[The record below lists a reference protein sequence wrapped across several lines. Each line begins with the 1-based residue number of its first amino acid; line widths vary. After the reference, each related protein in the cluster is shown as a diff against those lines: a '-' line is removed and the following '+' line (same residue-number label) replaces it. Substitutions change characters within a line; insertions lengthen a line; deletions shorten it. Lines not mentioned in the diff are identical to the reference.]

1 MSVNLMEESAEDL
14 PVRDTDSKVTV
25 IRAIQDVSVSPVP
38 PKHLRTVTMKEK
50 DAKVR
55 QRVGRVSR
63 EELEDRFFQ
72 LSEENLLLKDHAR
85 KQESKIKRMGTKL
98 LRLVSERKSGG
109 PGAPARGS
117 QWLGRD
123 LATEEAVEQLQEEV
137 RELERRNEALRHRLA
152 ACTRQLQV
160 QASCRHCPYG
170 NVPPR
175 TDSGL
180 RAHGTESHVPEKAK
194 RGLRVQ
200 GPVMRTSHTA
210 PARYGEQ
217 LLGEDARAE
226 IERLAR
232 VVQSQ
237 NARMAELEHSST
249 SQKDSTASTM
259 RAVDQQAEDHRAT
272 IKDNVGQIRLQRQL
286 WEKDTAL
293 RLLKEEY
300 QQMQETYEAQFQE
313 KQETLQVAHNTL
325 LAQVED
331 LSTKLKSEQMKVVV
345 LNGQLKNMSILQRSL
360 DEFQGQVSDLEKERD
375 LLKDNYDTL
384 LKSTLSLEN
393 QCSWKSMEEQ
403 LRREIMHLQE
413 QLKAELSA
421 KRELQENLER
431 EGGRNEELKKEVSW
445 MQLQLLEQ
453 KQETLLLQRK
463 VDAILSSS
471 PSNRLPSEPRYTPN
485 LLQSHITDGLWRL
498 GIPQA
503 AWEEKMEA
511 KKKTD
516 EKTQTEKAGGAWI
529 DNPARELCKMEIGH
543 MEISRKNFN
552 EMEVGHMETSGKNLY
567 ETEVGHVETSGMR
580 LCEME
585 MGHMDTSGKKLYEK
599 EVGHIESSEKK
610 LHVLEVSQEENPV
623 TRWQKMKERPLENPT
638 KKLQDMEADHAET
651 ILELEKTRDMLIL
664 QHKINKDYQDELEA
678 VMLKA
683 EQEKKIHEE
692 NDLKAAHLLD
702 MRGARIQRLEGQLKD
717 IAYGTSHLP
726 FRPPLA
732 PDDDNTMAEVPTLRR
747 GENLFEL
754 HIHQLHL
761 TPEAL
766 RQVGDPQPAIFCT
779 YSFYDF
785 ETHATP
791 VMSGQRL
798 VFGFTSQY
806 VVQLDEPFLQY
817 LQCASARLDVHLA
830 EATDH
835 RILAACLLK
844 FGQVLD
850 SEDCVHGTAELNGP
864 NGEDFGMLEYRVR
877 LRFPIPQTLR
887 LQRERT
893 KALGYMSAN
902 VQSHWGSPH
911 SQHKPETFQVW
922 GAPASGVQKNEL
934 VVRLEG
940 CSGVRS
946 CWLGSQPSPYAIYR
960 FFDFPDHDTP
970 IVPYSNNPYFGDNIT
985 FPVPVT
991 SDLDNYLR
999 LHSLWVYIFDDEDT
1013 EPGCYLGKAQVPLLS
1028 LARGQPIKGDFA
1040 LIDSSGNPNGSVHL
1054 SLEWKFPYEP
1064 PGEPTVKGPR
1074 HVDSIDQRPL
1084 EALIEQERGLLQ
1096 KEGGLRSGILAQA
1109 YGGDTEQRIATS
1121 GYRAKR
1127 ASNIRKVTFYERKP
1141 NGGDNKKQSRTIATP
1156 GEPSASPQVKSHRKK
1171 MKVDTVREAE
1181 EETMRVPRR
1190 LDAPAGVSVLAQQS
1204 SAHAATP
1211 HAKHQHYSVGRS
1223 AKGVTKECVTTKDID
1238 LALDQKPLPLKFRV
1252 IAVHPRLEARKQ
1264 HEQMVVLQ
1272 GEELRGELSV
1282 VGQSFGPEEADSAHL
1297 SEGSELASDV
1307 SESLSTDSDDV
1318 LVVAR
1323 PRKMPKPLSDR
1334 IRIEIGSLSL
1344 DPLSDVAADSRVQRV
1359 YVEYRFLDLPLEET
1373 ETPVSLRKPTAG
1385 EEIHFNFSKVIH
1397 VDWGDNKGRRDCLY
1411 GMLEGLDGDG
1421 EEGRLKFTV
1430 VSEPMNELQ
1439 DECEEVG
1446 YAYLD
1451 LRQILLTG
1459 SDVMEQNLH
1468 IFNVPEQDTVIGT
1481 LTVSV
1486 EAVEAM
1492 RAVYWE
1498 RRDPVGLMRGPGKAS
1513 I

>member
-1 MSVNLMEESAEDL
+1 MSVNLMEDTEDV
-14 PVRDTDSKVTV
+14 PVRDTDSKVAV

-38 PKHLRTVTMKEK
+38 PKHLKTVTMKEK

-63 EELEDRFFQ
+63 EELEDRF
-72 LSEENLLLKDHAR
+72 LRLNEENILLKEYAR

-109 PGAPARGS
+109 SGAAAGGS

-123 LATEEAVEQLQEEV
+123 LATEEAMEQMQDQV
-137 RELERRNEALRHRLA
+137 RELERRNEALRHRLS

-160 QASCRHCPYG
+160 QGSCRHCPYG

-180 RAHGTESHVPEKAK
+180 RAHGAERHTPEKAK

-200 GPVMRTSHTA
+200 GPTLRASHTA
-210 PARYGEQ
+210 PVRYGEQ

-232 VVQSQ
+232 VVQTQ
-237 NARMAELEHSST
+237 NVRMAELEPSST
-249 SQKDSTASTM
+249 SQKDSTASNL
-259 RAVDQQAEDHRAT
+259 RAVDQQAEEHRAT

-300 QQMQETYEAQFQE
+300 QQMQE

-331 LSTKLKSEQMKVVV
+331 LGAQLKSEQMKVVA
-345 LNGQLKNMSILQRSL
+345 LDGQLESMSILQRSL
-360 DEFQGQVSDLEKERD
+360 EEFQGRVVDLEKERD

-384 LKSTLSLEN
+384 LKSTLTLEN
-393 QCSWKSMEEQ
+393 QHCWKSMEEQ
-403 LRREIMHLQE
+403 LRHEILRLE
-413 QLKAELSA
+413 EELKAEMSA
-421 KRELQENLER
+421 KRELQEKLER

-453 KQETLLLQRK
+453 KQEALLLQGK
-463 VDAILSSS
+463 VNAILSSS
-471 PSNRLPSEPRYTPN
+471 PTNCWPSEPRCTPN
-485 LLQSHITDGLWRL
+485 PLQSHITDGLRRL

-503 AWEEKMEA
+503 AWEEKVEA
-511 KKKTD
+511 KKKAD
-516 EKTQTEKAGGAWI
+516 EKTPVEKDESAWI
-529 DNPARELCKMEIGH
+529 DNPARKLRKMEMVH
-543 MEISRKNFN
+543 T
-552 EMEVGHMETSGKNLY
+552 ETSRKNLY
-567 ETEVGHVETSGMR
+567 ETEVGHMET
-580 LCEME
+580 C
-585 MGHMDTSGKKLYEK
+585 GKKLYEM
-599 EVGHIESSEKK
+599 EVGHMESSENKRNG
-610 LHVLEVSQEENPV
+610 LEVTEEENTV
-623 TRWQKMKERPLENPT
+623 TRWQKMKEGPLETPT
-638 KKLQDMEADHAET
+638 RKLQDIEAEHAET

-683 EQEKKIHEE
+683 EQEKRVREE
-692 NDLKAAHLLD
+692 KELKAAHLLD
-702 MRGARIQRLEGQLKD
+702 LRGARIHRLEGQLKD
-717 IAYGTSHLP
+717 VAYGTSHLP

-732 PDDDNTMAEVPTLRR
+732 PDDDNPLADDAPPLRR

-754 HIHQLHL
+754 HIHQVHL

-791 VMSGQRL
+791 VVSGPRA
-798 VFGFTSQY
+798 VFSFTSQY
-806 VVQLDEPFLQY
+806 AVKLDEPFLQY
-817 LQCASARLDVHLA
+817 LQGASARLDVHLA
-830 EATDH
+830 EGTEH
-835 RILAACLLK
+835 RMLAACLLK
-844 FGQVLD
+844 FRQVLD
-850 SEDCVHGTAELNGP
+850 SGDCVHGAAELNGP
-864 NGEDFGMLEYRVR
+864 NGEGYGMLEYWVR

-902 VQSHWGSPH
+902 VQSHWGS
-911 SQHKPETFQVW
+911 SCRQHKPGTAW
-922 GAPASGVQKNEL
+922 GAPGSGGQKNEL
-934 VVRLEG
+934 VVRLES

-946 CWLGSQPSPYAIYR
+946 RWLGSQPSPYAIYR

-999 LHSLWVYIFDDEDT
+999 FDSLWVYVFDDEDT
-1013 EPGCYLGKAQVPLLS
+1013 EPGCYLGKAQIPLLS
-1028 LARGQPIKGDFA
+1028 LACGRPIKGDFA
-1040 LIDSSGNPNGSVHL
+1040 LNDSSGNPNGSAHL
-1054 SLEWKFPYEP
+1054 SLEWKFPYKP
-1064 PGEPTVKGPR
+1064 PGEPTVERPR
-1074 HVDSIDQRPL
+1074 HGDCIDQRPL
-1084 EALIEQERGLLQ
+1084 ETLIEQEKGLLQ
-1096 KEGGLRSGILAQA
+1096 KEGGLRAGILAQA
-1109 YGGDTEQRIATS
+1109 YGGGNGQQISTS
-1121 GYRAKR
+1121 GYRVKR
-1127 ASNIRKVTFYERKP
+1127 ALQSNIRKVTFYESKP
-1141 NGGDNKKQSRTIATP
+1141 SGGDYKKQSRTMATT
-1156 GEPSASPQVKSHRKK
+1156 GDPSESPQESHRKK
-1171 MKVDTVREAE
+1171 MKVGSLGEAE
-1181 EETMRVPRR
+1181 KEPMKVVR
-1190 LDAPAGVSVLAQQS
+1190 QS
-1204 SAHAATP
+1204 SPHAATR
-1211 HAKHQHYSVGRS
+1211 HADHQCYSDGKSVKRDS
-1223 AKGVTKECVTTKDID
+1223 KK
-1238 LALDQKPLPLKFRV
+1238 V
-1252 IAVHPRLEARKQ
+1252 IVLQSREEARKQ
-1264 HEQMVVLQ
+1264 HERVVALQ
-1272 GEELRGELSV
+1272 DL
-1282 VGQSFGPEEADSAHL
+1282 AHV
-1297 SEGSELASDV
+1297 SGDSELASDV
-1307 SESLSTDSDDV
+1307 SEALSTDSDDAV
-1318 LVVAR
+1318 VVAR
-1323 PRKMPKPLSDR
+1323 PRKRPKPLSDR

-1397 VDWGDNKGRRDCLY
+1397 VDRRYNEGRREFLY
-1411 GMLEGLDGDG
+1411 GMLEGLDDDG

-1459 SDVMEQNLH
+1459 SDVMEQLLD
-1468 IFNVPEQDTVIGT
+1468 IFNVPDEDTVIGT

-1498 RRDPVGLMRGPGKAS
+1498 RRNPPAS
-1513 I
+1513 